1 MCTRCGCVGVI
12 QVKSHTLL
20 RRSYAAPVRPWH
32 LYLLRCR
39 DGSLYAG
46 IATDV
51 ERRFRQH
58 NAGKG
63 AKYTRAHPP
72 DCILASRAYPD
83 RGSALRAEWA
93 IKQLPRQRKLAWL
106 LAGGHTSPQPRN
118 GPAVPHIA
126 GSRPTGMPLG
136 SAFGELS

>member
-1 MCTRCGCVGVI
+1 M
-12 QVKSHTLL
+12 S
-20 RRSYAAPVRPWH
+20 RRWH

-58 NAGKG
+58 AAGKG

-72 DCILASRAYPD
+72 ECVLGSRVFPD
-83 RGSALRAEWA
+83 RGSALRAEWT
-93 IKQLPRQRKLAWL
+93 IKQLPRERKLGWL
-106 LAGGHTSPQPRN
+106 LAEATDAPPAQDGANQP
-118 GPAVPHIA
+118 
-126 GSRPTGMPLG
+126 S
-136 SAFGELS
+136 